1 MSVRDDEFR
10 DPNPGRGP
18 FDSPM
23 STPRGY
29 ADESMLA
36 DVAEAV
42 ARHGVPRG
50 DPPEGL
56 PTIGRSDAS
65 AFMRHGDKRPR
76 HTVPANIERAVR
88 ASTAAGLPAEAMVIE
103 NMALMLVVEFDG
115 GIRLRTALPDPDA
128 VAETLEKIAQLVR
141 SGAVP
146 GLLVV
151 DDEEA
156 SRG

>member
-1 MSVRDDEFR
+1 MS
-10 DPNPGRGP
+10 GP

-29 ADESMLA
+29 ADESMLDGIQDA
-36 DVAEAV
+36 MAH
-42 ARHGVPRG
+42 ARPRE
-50 DPPEGL
+50 DPPSDL

-65 AFMRHGDKRPR
+65 AFMRHGTRAPR

-103 NMALMLVVEFDG
+103 NMALMLVIEFDG
-115 GIRLRTALPDPDA
+115 SVRLRTALPDSDA

-141 SGAVP
+141 SGEIA
-146 GLLVV
+146 GQLVV
-151 DDEEA
+151 DDEEKP
-156 SRG
+156 RG